1 MRFDA
6 RKCLSRYIVPVII
19 NPFLKHD
26 QKFVDENSY
35 MKQKIRSV
43 QVEKPK
49 GRLLA
54 EIAEVNR
61 YKNG

>member
-19 NPFLKHD
+19 NPFLKND

-35 MKQKIRSV
+35 MKQKYV
-43 QVEKPK
+43 VCKWENQKVDF
-49 GRLLA
+49 
-54 EIAEVNR
+54 
-61 YKNG
+61 